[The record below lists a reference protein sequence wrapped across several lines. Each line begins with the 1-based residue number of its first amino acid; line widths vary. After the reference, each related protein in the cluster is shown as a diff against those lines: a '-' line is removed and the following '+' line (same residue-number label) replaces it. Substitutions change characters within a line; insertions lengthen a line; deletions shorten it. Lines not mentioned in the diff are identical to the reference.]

1 MGCGLAVR
9 VMGLSRG
16 VCEGDGVDVM
26 RGYNRRGFLG
36 LAGGVTAAG
45 FLAACGSNTGRGNSA
60 GGDTI
65 EQWYHAY
72 GEAGVQQAVERYA
85 KAYDKATVHVQWNP
99 GDYDSKIASALAA
112 SSGPDVFESTLRVD
126 MVRGKQIVSL
136 DDLLGDARS
145 DFTESVLASH
155 TVDGQVY
162 GIPQAVDMQ
171 MLFYRK
177 SLLQKAGIQPPRG
190 VDELI
195 DAAHKLTTNK
205 VKGLFLGNDGGVGVL
220 GGPLLWSAGLDY
232 LTTDNKV
239 GFDDPL
245 AAESV
250 GKLRTLFTS
259 NSLLLGAPAD
269 WSDPSAFVQGLTAMQ
284 WTGLWTVPAVQK
296 ALGDDFGVLPW
307 PALNGAGK
315 ASVPFGAYGSM
326 VSAKSKKTDAA
337 KQYVRWLWVERGDY
351 QQDFD
356 LSYGFHIPARKSL
369 AAKADKLKS
378 GPAADAVRFVQ
389 DMGRSASPPAWTAK
403 MQLALSDSLNKIVRS
418 GANASTEL
426 KSTVEAVQTE
436 LKRLYG

>member
-1 MGCGLAVR
+1 MHSY
-9 VMGLSRG
+9 SR
-16 VCEGDGVDVM
+16 
-26 RGYNRRGFLG
+26 RKFLG
-36 LAGGVTAAG
+36 VTGGVAAAG
-45 FLAACGSNTGRGNSA
+45 LLAACGTNTGRGS
-60 GGDTI
+60 GDTI

-85 KAYDKATVHVQWNP
+85 KSYTKANVHVQWNP
-99 GDYDSKIASALAA
+99 GDYDSKLASALV
-112 SSGPDVFESTLRVD
+112 SSTGPDVFESTLRQD
-126 MVRGKQIVSL
+126 MVHSNQIVSL

-155 TVDGQVY
+155 TVDGKVY

-177 SLLQKAGIQPPRG
+177 SLLSKASIQPPSS

-195 DAAHKLTTNK
+195 DAAKRLTTDK

-220 GGPLLWSAGLDY
+220 AGPLLWSAGLDY
-232 LTTDNKV
+232 LTPDHKV

-250 GKLRTLFTS
+250 SKLRQLFTS
-259 NSLLLGAPAD
+259 NALLLGAPAD

-284 WTGLWTVPAVQK
+284 WSGLWTVPAVQK

-326 VSAKSKKTDAA
+326 VNAKSRHIDEA
-337 KQYVRWLWVERGDY
+337 KAFVQWLWVDRADY

-369 AAKADKLKS
+369 AAKADKLS
-378 GPAADAVRFVQ
+378 TGVAADAVKFVQ
-389 DMGRSASPPAWTAK
+389 QLGRPQNPPPWTAK
-403 MQLALSDSLNKIVRS
+403 MQLALGDALSGIVRS
-418 GANASTEL
+418 GDDPTSQLKTASQAVRAEL
-426 KSTVEAVQTE
+426 T
-436 LKRLYG
+436 RLFG

>member
-1 MGCGLAVR
+1 M
-9 VMGLSRG
+9 
-16 VCEGDGVDVM
+16 
-26 RGYNRRGFLG
+26 
-36 LAGGVTAAG
+36 AGGVTAAG
-45 FLAACGSNTGRGNSA
+45 LLAACGTNTGRGSS

-112 SSGPDVFESTLRVD
+112 SNGPDVFESTLRVD
-126 MVRGKQIVSL
+126 MVRSKQIVSV

-177 SLLQKAGIQPPRG
+177 SLLARAGVQPPSS

-220 GGPLLWSAGLDY
+220 AGPLLWSAGLDY
-232 LTTDNKV
+232 LTPDHKV

-245 AAESV
+245 AVESV
-250 GKLRTLFTS
+250 GKLRQLFTS

-326 VSAKSKKTDAA
+326 VNAKSKKIDAA
-337 KQYVRWLWVERGDY
+337 KAYVQWLWIQRGDY

-356 LSYGFHIPARKSL
+356 LSYGFHIPARKSI

-389 DMGRSASPPAWTAK
+389 DLGKPQNPPPWTAK
-403 MQLALSDSLNKIVRS
+403 MQLAMSDALNKIVRS
-418 GANASTEL
+418 GGDATSEL
-426 KSTVEAVQTE
+426 KTASASVQTE

>member
-1 MGCGLAVR
+1 M
-9 VMGLSRG
+9 
-16 VCEGDGVDVM
+16 DVK
-26 RGYNRRGFLG
+26 RQYNRRGFLG
-36 LAGGVTAAG
+36 VAGGATAAG
-45 FLAACGSNTGRGNSA
+45 LLAACGSNTGRSS
-60 GGDTI
+60 GGVDTI

-85 KAYDKATVHVQWNP
+85 KAYTKATVHVQWNP

-112 SSGPDVFESTLRVD
+112 STGPDVFESTLRVD
-126 MVRGKQIVSL
+126 LVRSKQIVSL
-136 DDLLGDARS
+136 DDLLGDTRS

-162 GIPQAVDMQ
+162 GIPQSVDMQ

-177 SLLQKAGIQPPRG
+177 SLLAKAGVQPPST

-220 GGPLLWSAGLDY
+220 AGPLLWSVGLDY
-232 LTTDNKV
+232 LTPDRKV
-239 GFDDPL
+239 GFDDPI

-250 GKLRTLFTS
+250 GKLRQLFTS

-284 WTGLWTVPAVQK
+284 WSGLWTVPAVQK

-326 VSAKSKKTDAA
+326 VNAKSTKIDAA
-337 KQYVRWLWVERGDY
+337 KAYVQWLWVERGDY

-378 GPAADAVRFVQ
+378 GVAADAVRFVQ
-389 DMGRSASPPAWTAK
+389 DLGKPQNPPPWTAK

-418 GANASTEL
+418 GADAGAELKNASA
-426 KSTVEAVQTE
+426 AVQTE